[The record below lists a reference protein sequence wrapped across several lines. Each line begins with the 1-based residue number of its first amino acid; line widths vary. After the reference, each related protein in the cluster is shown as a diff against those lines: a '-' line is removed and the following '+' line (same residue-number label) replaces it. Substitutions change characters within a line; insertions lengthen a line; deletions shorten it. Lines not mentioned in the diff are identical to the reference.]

1 MLKRLDL
8 KKIARGRLKDAEVLL
23 NSSRYDGAVYICGYA
38 IELSLKAR
46 ICKVLH
52 WAEYP
57 STRKEFESFQ
67 SFKTH
72 NLDVLLRLTGLEEN
86 IKTNLLAEWSVLAE
100 WDPEVRYKPIG
111 NLTKEDAELMIESA
125 KTLLRVL

>member
-67 SFKTH
+67 SFKHTTWMYF
-72 NLDVLLRLTGLEEN
+72 LDLQALKRILRRIYLLSGQ
-86 IKTNLLAEWSVLAE
+86 
-100 WDPEVRYKPIG
+100 Y
-111 NLTKEDAELMIESA
+111 
-125 KTLLRVL
+125 